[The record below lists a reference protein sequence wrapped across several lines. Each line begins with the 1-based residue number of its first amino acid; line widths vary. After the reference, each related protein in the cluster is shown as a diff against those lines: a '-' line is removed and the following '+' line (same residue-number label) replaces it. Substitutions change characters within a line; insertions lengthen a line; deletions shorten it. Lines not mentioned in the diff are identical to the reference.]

1 MSNDSFLNI
10 DTPENVVF
18 GYEVAGIGSRFL
30 AALLDSFLI
39 LVLMFIAYLTAGLL
53 MTIIGT
59 DDFGT
64 AAIAFF
70 GLIAFVILWGYYIL
84 FEIIWNGQSPGKRLQ
99 GLRVLRQDGTP
110 VSASEAT
117 IRNLIRIIDF
127 LPFAYGVGVVTMFI
141 NGQSRRLGDLAA
153 GTLVIREKGT
163 ITLDSL
169 AESAKAPVDILAEPA
184 SLSGTNYDFPIEK
197 LANKDIEL
205 AEEFL
210 RRRDQLGN
218 REYVARQVARSLY
231 RKMELDWIQTTTL
244 RSEDAIIYI
253 VQTYRQKNALN
264 ED

>member
-84 FEIIWNGQSPGKRLQ
+84 FEIIWNGQINS
-99 GLRVLRQDGTP
+99 LR
-110 VSASEAT
+110 
-117 IRNLIRIIDF
+117 I
-127 LPFAYGVGVVTMFI
+127 
-141 NGQSRRLGDLAA
+141 
-153 GTLVIREKGT
+153 
-163 ITLDSL
+163 
-169 AESAKAPVDILAEPA
+169 
-184 SLSGTNYDFPIEK
+184 
-197 LANKDIEL
+197 
-205 AEEFL
+205 
-210 RRRDQLGN
+210 
-218 REYVARQVARSLY
+218 
-231 RKMELDWIQTTTL
+231 
-244 RSEDAIIYI
+244 
-253 VQTYRQKNALN
+253 
-264 ED
+264 